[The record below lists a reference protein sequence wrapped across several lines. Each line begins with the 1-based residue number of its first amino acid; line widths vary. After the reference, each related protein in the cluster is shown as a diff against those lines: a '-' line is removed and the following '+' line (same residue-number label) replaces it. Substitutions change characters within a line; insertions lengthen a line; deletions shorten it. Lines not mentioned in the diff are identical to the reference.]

1 VDNPCEFGN
10 LLAVKVVHLQDLRK
24 FDSAKMRKN
33 NLFETQRFFCDLYC
47 LEPGQSQAAHLHE
60 REDKVMIVLEGEGT
74 FRAGSEEVTLEA
86 GEAILTE
93 AGEVHGIVNEG
104 PERLV
109 CLVFM
114 APHPKPPDS

>member
-1 VDNPCEFGN
+1 MDNPRRSGN
-10 LLAVKVVHLQDLRK
+10 LFFVKVVQLQDLRQ

-33 NLFETQRFFCDLYC
+33 NLFETPRFFCDLYC

-60 REDKVMIVLEGEGT
+60 NEDKVMIVLEGEGT
-74 FRAGSEEVTLEA
+74 FRAGDQEVTLEA
-86 GEAILTE
+86 GEALLTE
-93 AGEVHGIVNEG
+93 AGEVHGILNEG

-114 APHPKPPDS
+114 APHPKPPS